1 LLVIQAR
8 FAEELR
14 AEFRQRVTDVGLTAA
29 TPPGEVIASAVT
41 GVAETFRS
49 HAPLLR
55 VFLLLGTRNPT
66 VFEVARTSN
75 LQGGRTFRDMLMLA
89 APAIRHHP
97 DVEAA
102 IDFAHRLTFATLIH
116 RVVHGEHMESA
127 RPLPWPE
134 LIEQLRRAV
143 TAYLLSTTE
152 DAPTTER

>member
-1 LLVIQAR
+1 
-8 FAEELR
+8 
-14 AEFRQRVTDVGLTAA
+14 
-29 TPPGEVIASAVT
+29 
-41 GVAETFRS
+41 
-49 HAPLLR
+49 
-55 VFLLLGTRNPT
+55 VFLLLGIRNPT